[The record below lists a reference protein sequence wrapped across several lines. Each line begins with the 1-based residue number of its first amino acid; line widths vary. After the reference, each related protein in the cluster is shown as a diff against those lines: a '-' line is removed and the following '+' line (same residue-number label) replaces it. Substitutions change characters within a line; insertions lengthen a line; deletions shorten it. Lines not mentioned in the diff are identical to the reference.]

1 MNEELKV
8 VISAQMA
15 EFVSAM
21 KDALTALNNIQKALK
36 QTNEEGEKAKKK
48 AKSVGEA
55 FKSAFKEAKNSAK
68 ENFAKIG
75 KSISNGL
82 ATATKA
88 IGSFAV
94 GAAKAAASGAVAL
107 GGAILGVVQG
117 TEEYRNSMA
126 QLTTA
131 FEVAGSSA
139 ETAKETYND
148 LYRVLGDSGQATEAA
163 QHLAKL
169 TNNEQDLAEWTN
181 ICQGVFANF
190 GESLPINGLTEAANE
205 TAKTGIVT
213 GVLADALNRVAI
225 SSEQVTAAFGENKA
239 AMDAYNQAIGEGA
252 TQEDAFNAALQACND
267 EAERER
273 IIRETLNGLY
283 GDAAA
288 TYEANNAK
296 ILAQREAQAQLQDT
310 LAKVGEVLSPLV
322 TAFTELANGA
332 LAYVMPYIEDFANT
346 YGPMIVPVIKNLAET
361 YLPMLKDVLKQVA
374 DYVGQAIKWV
384 VDNWGI
390 IAAIAGVI
398 TGIAVAI
405 GLYNAV
411 AAVKAA
417 MDAAQVTTLWGLVA
431 AYAAQAAAMIV
442 AIAPYLLIVAGIAA
456 VIAIIVLCVKHWDK
470 IKEKITEV
478 AGKAKEKVLDMKDKI
493 VGWFGD
499 IKDKMSSAISDAK
512 TAVVNKFTEIKT
524 SITNKVREAKEVAVN
539 KFEDL
544 KSGITD
550 KMTSAK
556 TAVTNVVS
564 GIVTSFRTKFTSAK
578 TTIVNIFSGIKD
590 GITNKINDAKDAV
603 SNVIDKI
610 KGFFDFEFKLPHIP
624 KPSFG
629 ITPEGWVIGDLLK
642 GSIPKLSIKWNA
654 QGGVFD
660 TPTLFAYGHGSLGGL
675 GENGAEAVVPL
686 EKNLG
691 WLDKLATML
700 QERMGGNRP
709 IVLTVD
715 GKVFAQTS
723 IDSINQLTRQTGSL
737 GLNLV

>member
-15 EFVSAM
+15 EFASAM
-21 KDALTALNNIQKALK
+21 KDALTALNNIQKELK

-55 FKSAFKEAKNSAK
+55 FKSAFKEAKQSA
-68 ENFAKIG
+68 EDNFAKIG

-94 GAAKAAASGAVAL
+94 GAAKAAAAGAVAL

-117 TEEYRNSMA
+117 TEEYRNSMT

-181 ICQGVFANF
+181 ICQGVYATF
-190 GESLPINGLTEAANE
+190 GDSLPIEGLTEAANE

-213 GVLADALNRVAI
+213 GVLADALNWATI

-273 IIRETLNGLY
+273 IIRETLNGVY
-283 GDAAA
+283 DDAAA
-288 TYEANNAK
+288 TYEKNNAK
-296 ILAQREAQAQLQDT
+296 ILAQREAQAKLQDT
-310 LAKVGEVLSPLV
+310 LAKVGEALSPLI
-322 TAFTELANGA
+322 TAFTELANEA

-346 YGPMIVPVIKNLAET
+346 YGPMIVPVIQNLAET
-361 YLPMLKDVLKQVA
+361 YLPMLKDVLMQVA
-374 DYVGQAIKWV
+374 DYVGQAISWV

-390 IAAIAGVI
+390 IAAVAGVI

-417 MDAAQVTTLWGLVA
+417 MDAAQVTTLWALVA

-442 AIAPYLLIVAGIAA
+442 AIAPYLLIVAAIAA
-456 VIAIIVLCVKHWDK
+456 VIAIIVLCIKHWDK
-470 IKEKITEV
+470 IKETVVKVWNIIVEKIKSAVQSVINWFNNLLSNISAIAENIRSYIS
-478 AGKAKEKVLDMKDKI
+478 EK
-493 VGWFGD
+493 FNA
-499 IKDKMSSAISDAK
+499 IKDA
-512 TAVVNKFTEIKT
+512 
-524 SITNKVREAKEVAVN
+524 ITNAIQTAKNKVVTIFTNIKNSISEKINAAK
-539 KFEDL
+539 
-544 KSGITD
+544 S
-550 KMTSAK
+550 
-556 TAVTNVVS
+556 
-564 GIVTSFRTKFTSAK
+564 IVTSVFTSIKSTITSKITAAK
-578 TTIVNIFSGIKD
+578 ESVLSIFTNIKD
-590 GITNKINDAKDAV
+590 GIKEKIESAKETV
-603 SNVIDKI
+603 RSTIDKI
-610 KGFFDFEFKLPHIP
+610 KGFFNFSWELPKLKMPHISISGSFSLVPPSVP
-624 KPSFG
+624 KF
-629 ITPEGWVIGDLLK
+629 
-642 GSIPKLSIKWNA
+642 SIEWYAK
-654 QGGVFD
+654 GGVFD
-660 TPTLFAYGHGSLGGL
+660 KPNLFPYGNGSIGGL
-675 GENGAEAVVPL
+675 GENGAEAIVPL
-686 EKNLG
+686 EKNTK
-691 WLDKLATML
+691 WLDRLATML
-700 QERMGGNRP
+700 AEKQGGGAP
-709 IVLTVD
+709 IVLQVD
-715 GKVFAQTS
+715 GKTFAEIS
-723 IDSINQLTRQTGSL
+723 VDSINKLTRQRGSL
-737 GLNLV
+737 PLKLV

>member
-15 EFVSAM
+15 EFASAM
-21 KDALTALNNIQKALK
+21 KDALTALNNIQKELK

-55 FKSAFKEAKNSAK
+55 FKSAFKEAKQSA
-68 ENFAKIG
+68 EDNFAKIG

-94 GAAKAAASGAVAL
+94 GAAKAAAAGAVAL

-117 TEEYRNSMA
+117 TEEYRNSMT

-181 ICQGVFANF
+181 ICQGVYATF
-190 GESLPINGLTEAANE
+190 GDSLPIEGLTEAANE

-213 GVLADALNRVAI
+213 GVLADALNWATI

-273 IIRETLNGLY
+273 IIRETLNGVY
-283 GDAAA
+283 DDAAA
-288 TYEANNAK
+288 TYEKNNAK
-296 ILAQREAQAQLQDT
+296 ILAQREAQAKLQDT
-310 LAKVGEVLSPLV
+310 LAKVGEALSPLI
-322 TAFTELANGA
+322 TAFTELANEA

-346 YGPMIVPVIKNLAET
+346 YGPMIVPVIQNLAET
-361 YLPMLKDVLKQVA
+361 YLPMLKDVLMQVA
-374 DYVGQAIKWV
+374 DYVGQAISWV

-390 IAAIAGVI
+390 IAAVAGVI

-417 MDAAQVTTLWGLVA
+417 MDAAQVTTLWALVA

-442 AIAPYLLIVAGIAA
+442 AIAPYLLIVAAIAA
-456 VIAIIVLCVKHWDK
+456 VIAIIVLCIKHWDK
-470 IKEKITEV
+470 IKETVVKVWNIIVEKIKSAVQSVINWFNNLLSNISAIAENIRSYIS
-478 AGKAKEKVLDMKDKI
+478 EK
-493 VGWFGD
+493 FNA
-499 IKDKMSSAISDAK
+499 IKDA
-512 TAVVNKFTEIKT
+512 
-524 SITNKVREAKEVAVN
+524 ITNAIQTAKNKVVTIFTNIKNSISEKINAAK
-539 KFEDL
+539 
-544 KSGITD
+544 S
-550 KMTSAK
+550 
-556 TAVTNVVS
+556 
-564 GIVTSFRTKFTSAK
+564 IVTSVFTSIKSTITSKITAAK
-578 TTIVNIFSGIKD
+578 ESVLSIFTNIKD
-590 GITNKINDAKDAV
+590 GIKEKIESAKETV
-603 SNVIDKI
+603 RSTIDKI
-610 KGFFDFEFKLPHIP
+610 KGFFNFSWELPKLKMPHISISGSFSLVPPSVP
-624 KPSFG
+624 KF
-629 ITPEGWVIGDLLK
+629 
-642 GSIPKLSIKWNA
+642 SIEWYAK
-654 QGGVFD
+654 GGVFD
-660 TPTLFAYGHGSLGGL
+660 KPNLFPYGNGSIGGL
-675 GENGAEAVVPL
+675 GENGAEAIVPL
-686 EKNLG
+686 EKNTK
-691 WLDKLATML
+691 WLDRLATML
-700 QERMGGNRP
+700 AEKQGGGAP
-709 IVLTVD
+709 IVLQVD
-715 GKVFAQTS
+715 GKAFAEIS
-723 IDSINQLTRQTGSL
+723 VDSINKLTRQRGSL
-737 GLNLV
+737 PLKLV

>member
-15 EFVSAM
+15 EFASAM
-21 KDALTALNNIQKALK
+21 KDALTALNNIQKELK

-48 AKSVGEA
+48 TKSVGEA
-55 FKSAFKEAKNSAK
+55 FKSAFKEAKNSAE

-94 GAAKAAASGAVAL
+94 GAAKAAAAGAVAL

-117 TEEYRNSMA
+117 TEEYRNSMT

-181 ICQGVFANF
+181 ICQGVYATF
-190 GESLPINGLTEAANE
+190 GDSLPIEGLTEAANE
-205 TAKTGIVT
+205 TAKTGTVT
-213 GVLADALNRVAI
+213 GVLADALNWATI

-273 IIRETLNGLY
+273 IIRATLNGVY
-283 GDAAA
+283 DDAAA
-288 TYEANNAK
+288 TYEKNNAK
-296 ILAQREAQAQLQDT
+296 ILAQREAQAKLQDT
-310 LAKVGEVLSPLV
+310 LAKVGEALSPLI
-322 TAFTELANGA
+322 TAFTELANEA

-346 YGPMIVPVIKNLAET
+346 YGPMIVPVIQNLAET
-361 YLPMLKDVLKQVA
+361 YLPMLKDVLMQVA
-374 DYVGQAIKWV
+374 DYVGQAISWV

-405 GLYNAV
+405 GIYNAV

-417 MDAAQVTTLWGLVA
+417 MDAAQVTTLWALVA

-442 AIAPYLLIVAGIAA
+442 AIAPYLLIVAAIAA
-456 VIAIIVLCVKHWDK
+456 VIAIIVLCIKHWDK
-470 IKEKITEV
+470 IKETVVKVWNIIVEKIKSAVQSVVNWFNNLLSNISAIAENIRSYIS
-478 AGKAKEKVLDMKDKI
+478 EK
-493 VGWFGD
+493 FNA
-499 IKDKMSSAISDAK
+499 IKDA
-512 TAVVNKFTEIKT
+512 
-524 SITNKVREAKEVAVN
+524 ITNAIQTAKNKVVTIFTNIKNSISEKINAAK
-539 KFEDL
+539 
-544 KSGITD
+544 S
-550 KMTSAK
+550 
-556 TAVTNVVS
+556 
-564 GIVTSFRTKFTSAK
+564 IVTSVFTSIKSTITSKITAAK
-578 TTIVNIFSGIKD
+578 ESVLSVFTGIKD
-590 GITNKINDAKDAV
+590 GIKEKIESAKETV
-603 SNVIDKI
+603 RSTIDKI
-610 KGFFDFEFKLPHIP
+610 KGFFNFSWELPKLKMPHISITGSFSLVPPSVP
-624 KPSFG
+624 KF
-629 ITPEGWVIGDLLK
+629 
-642 GSIPKLSIKWNA
+642 SIEWYAK
-654 QGGVFD
+654 GGVFD
-660 TPTLFAYGHGSLGGL
+660 KPNLFPYGNGSIGGL
-675 GENGAEAVVPL
+675 GENGAEAIVPL
-686 EKNLG
+686 EKNTK
-691 WLDKLATML
+691 WLDRLATML
-700 QERMGGNRP
+700 AEKQGVSAP
-709 IVLTVD
+709 IVLQVD
-715 GKVFAQTS
+715 GKTFAEIS
-723 IDSINQLTRQTGSL
+723 VDSINKLTRQRGSL
-737 GLNLV
+737 PLKLV

>member
-15 EFVSAM
+15 EFASAM
-21 KDALTALNNIQKALK
+21 KDALTALNNIQKELK

-55 FKSAFKEAKNSAK
+55 FKSAFKEAKQSA
-68 ENFAKIG
+68 EDNFAKIG

-94 GAAKAAASGAVAL
+94 GAAKAAAAGAVAL

-117 TEEYRNSMA
+117 TEEYRNSMT

-181 ICQGVFANF
+181 ICQGVYATF
-190 GESLPINGLTEAANE
+190 GDSLPIEGLTEAANE

-213 GVLADALNRVAI
+213 GVLADALNWATI

-273 IIRETLNGLY
+273 IIRETLNGVY
-283 GDAAA
+283 DDAAA
-288 TYEANNAK
+288 TYEKNNAK
-296 ILAQREAQAQLQDT
+296 ILAQREAQAKLQDT
-310 LAKVGEVLSPLV
+310 LAKVGEALSPLI
-322 TAFTELANGA
+322 TAFTELANEA

-346 YGPMIVPVIKNLAET
+346 YGPMIVPVIQNLAET
-361 YLPMLKDVLKQVA
+361 YLPMLKDVLMQVA
-374 DYVGQAIKWV
+374 DYVGQAISWV

-390 IAAIAGVI
+390 IAAVAGVI

-417 MDAAQVTTLWGLVA
+417 MDAAQVTTLWALVA

-442 AIAPYLLIVAGIAA
+442 AIAPYLLIVAAIAA
-456 VIAIIVLCVKHWDK
+456 VIAIIVLCIKHWDK
-470 IKEKITEV
+470 IKETVVKVWNIIVEKIKSAVQSVINWFNNLLSNISAIAENIRSYIS
-478 AGKAKEKVLDMKDKI
+478 EK
-493 VGWFGD
+493 FNA
-499 IKDKMSSAISDAK
+499 IKDA
-512 TAVVNKFTEIKT
+512 
-524 SITNKVREAKEVAVN
+524 ITNAIQTAKNKVVTIFTNIKNSISEKINAAK
-539 KFEDL
+539 
-544 KSGITD
+544 S
-550 KMTSAK
+550 
-556 TAVTNVVS
+556 
-564 GIVTSFRTKFTSAK
+564 IVTSVFTSIKSTITSKITAAK
-578 TTIVNIFSGIKD
+578 ESVLSIFTNIKD
-590 GITNKINDAKDAV
+590 GIKEKIESAKETV
-603 SNVIDKI
+603 RSTIDKI
-610 KGFFDFEFKLPHIP
+610 KGFFNFSWELPKLKMPHISISGSFSLVPPSVP
-624 KPSFG
+624 KF
-629 ITPEGWVIGDLLK
+629 
-642 GSIPKLSIKWNA
+642 SIEWYAK
-654 QGGVFD
+654 GGVFD
-660 TPTLFAYGHGSLGGL
+660 KPNLFPYGNGSIGGL
-675 GENGAEAVVPL
+675 GENGAEAIVPL
-686 EKNLG
+686 EKNTK
-691 WLDKLATML
+691 WLDRLATML
-700 QERMGGNRP
+700 AEKQGVSAP
-709 IVLTVD
+709 IVLQVD
-715 GKVFAQTS
+715 GKTFAEIS
-723 IDSINQLTRQTGSL
+723 VDSINKLTRQRGSL
-737 GLNLV
+737 PLKLV